1 MFVRIAHISYR
12 IMIIIFFLCPLLSFN
27 LLVVVF
33 DQNIEDVEHNDFFQD
48 TASIFIENYTQ
59 NILRNITKFVA
70 ILNKNKPKNNHSR
83 SQIDCHLPYL

>member
-1 MFVRIAHISYR
+1 MIIMFVRIAHISYR

-70 ILNKNKPKNNHSR
+70 ILNKNKPNN
-83 SQIDCHLPYL
+83 